1 MQSKS
6 QKSLDTPGM
15 RFSDHISEHS
25 KTIGENLVR
34 LDFLMDNIELPPEDV
49 KTLTEETKSIY
60 NSLKFSCDGEYDN
73 FDDIMDSVH
82 LHASQVISIMS
93 EGEKHG

>member
-34 LDFLMDNIELPPEDV
+34 LDFLIDDLHERPLS
-49 KTLTEETKSIY
+49 KLTPRHESMTQ
-60 NSLKFSCDGEYDN
+60 
-73 FDDIMDSVH
+73 DSF
-82 LHASQVISIMS
+82 AY
-93 EGEKHG
+93 